1 MRDKIKRIL
10 KEGEFDWVAGS
21 EGNEFGEYL
30 HMWLGDWLD
39 SNDITTLEEYIVE
52 IPIGR
57 QKDFIM
63 ELGGM
68 FDNIHQSGRDEGAE
82 EGREEGREEGY
93 DDGYDEGRDSGYTDG
108 YDEGYTAGEETCE
121 EKCEEKW
128 QDGYDTGH
136 NDGHSEGHQEGYS
149 EAQDECEEC
158 D

>member
-1 MRDKIKRIL
+1 MRNKIKRIL
-10 KEGEFDWVAGS
+10 KEGEFDWVTGS

-82 EGREEGREEGY
+82 EGREEGY
-93 DDGYDEGRDSGYTDG
+93 DDGYDEGRDEGHSDG
-108 YDEGYTAGEETCE
+108 YQEGYDAGENTCE

>member
-1 MRDKIKRIL
+1 MRNKIKRIL
-10 KEGEFDWVAGS
+10 KEGEFDWVTGS

-82 EGREEGREEGY
+82 EGREEGY
-93 DDGYDEGRDSGYTDG
+93 DDGYDEGRDSGHTDG

-121 EKCEEKW
+121 ERCEEKW

>member
-1 MRDKIKRIL
+1 MRNKIKRIL
-10 KEGEFDWVAGS
+10 KEGEFDWVTGS

-82 EGREEGREEGY
+82 EGREEGY
-93 DDGYDEGRDSGYTDG
+93 DDGYDEGRDSGHTDG